1 MTGNTYGAL
10 KGKLTKHYRENLVY
24 WNEMEDDR
32 KRKEIKVNQGRWD
45 RAIERLKVS
54 DPEFDTWYDTDAVP
68 EEIIWTGEKFETIL
82 KILRKRLKSV
92 RQEK

>member
-10 KGKLTKHYRENLVY
+10 KGKLTKHYRENLVF
-24 WNEMEDDR
+24 WNELEGER
-32 KRKEIKVNQGRWD
+32 KKREIDINKGRWF

-54 DPEFDTWYDTDAVP
+54 DPDFDNWYDTDEIP
-68 EEIIWTGEKFETIL
+68 EEIKWIGESFESVL
-82 KILRKRLKSV
+82 KTLRKRLKQV